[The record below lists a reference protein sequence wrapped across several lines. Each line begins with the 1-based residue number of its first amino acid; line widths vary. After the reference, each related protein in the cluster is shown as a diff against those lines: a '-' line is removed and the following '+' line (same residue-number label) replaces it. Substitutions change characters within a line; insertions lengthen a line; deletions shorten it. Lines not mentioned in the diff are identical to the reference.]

1 MVSKEKK
8 HYREACKE
16 CKDNVQQ
23 MFTVDE
29 KYVPPPVAVPHPAMS
44 VNTTIRYSFD
54 MAQQVRDFS
63 AITLYCTYLLQV
75 HYLSNPLKP
84 GQKNLH
90 LTPCKCTIFGVS
102 CEGLPRR
109 VMLFYNSV
117 KHL

>member
-1 MVSKEKK
+1 MVSKERK

-16 CKDNVQQ
+16 CKDNMRQ

-29 KYVPPPVAVPHPAMS
+29 KYIPPPVAMPHPAMS
-44 VNTTIRYSFD
+44 VNTTIHYSFD

-75 HYLSNPLKP
+75 HYPSNPLQP
-84 GQKNLH
+84 RPIYF
-90 LTPCKCTIFGVS
+90 LTPCKCTIFSVS
-102 CEGLPRR
+102 CEGLPRQ
-109 VMLFYNSV
+109 VMLFNNSV